1 MSVSTPG
8 SIRDVLSELLTDEG
22 LRDPYAVYAGLRL
35 RQAAGE
41 DVGPVVLD
49 HAGAREA
56 LVDRRLSSRRV
67 DNILRP
73 LPPPERLAATPVRD
87 ALSRIVVFQDA
98 PDHTRLRRLLFTA
111 FSARDSEA
119 MTPTITAA
127 VDRLLD
133 RFEAAGDGDLHRHVS
148 YPLPA
153 IVVAEMLGIPDADRE
168 RFERWALDLVLVTG
182 SGRLDA
188 GLARRF
194 AADLDDLR
202 ELMGRLMAERR
213 RSPGPDL
220 LSAMLASGADGSDG
234 ADGSGEGRLTE
245 DEIVANAL
253 FLMTAGHETAANQT
267 SNALLAL
274 LRHPDQAD
282 LVRREPDAVPG
293 MVDEVIRYDGAV
305 QMTARIATEDLEV
318 AGHSVPAGAA
328 VLVVLGAANRD
339 PQAFEDPARFDVT
352 RPKGAARHLGFGH
365 AAHRC
370 LGAALAQVELR
381 IVVPAVLRRYPALRL
396 VEEDPPYQRTLDFRG
411 PDRLLVAV

>member
-1 MSVSTPG
+1 MTVSTPG

-73 LPPPERLAATPVRD
+73 LPPEARGAAGAVRD
-87 ALSRIVVFQDA
+87 VLSRIVVFQDA

-188 GLARRF
+188 ALAQRF
-194 AADLDDLR
+194 AGDLDELR

-213 RSPGPDL
+213 RSPGADL
-220 LSAMLASGADGSDG
+220 LSAMLAAEAED
-234 ADGSGEGRLTE
+234 GRLTE

-274 LRHPDQAD
+274 LRHPEQAD
-282 LVRREPDAVPG
+282 LLRDDPAAVPG
-293 MVDEVIRYDGAV
+293 MVDEAIRYDGAV
-305 QMTARIATEDLEV
+305 QMTARIASEELEV
-318 AGHSVPAGAA
+318 AGHTVRPGAA

-339 PQAFEDPARFDVT
+339 PAAFEDPARFDIT
-352 RPKGAARHLGFGH
+352 RPKGAVRQLGFGH
-365 AAHRC
+365 GAHRC
-370 LGAALAQVELR
+370 LGAALAQVEMR
-381 IVVPAVLRRYPALRL
+381 AAIPAVLRRYPGLRPA
-396 VEEDPPYQRTLDFRG
+396 EADPPYQRTLDFRG
-411 PDRLLVAV
+411 PDRLLVETS

>member
-1 MSVSTPG
+1 MTVSTPG

-22 LRDPYAVYAGLRL
+22 LADPYAVYARLRL
-35 RQAAGE
+35 RQGAGE
-41 DVGPVVLD
+41 DVGPVILD
-49 HAGAREA
+49 HAGARAA
-56 LVDRRLSSRRV
+56 LVDRRLSSQRV

-73 LPPPERLAATPVRD
+73 LPAEARVAAGPVRD
-87 ALSRIVVFQDA
+87 VLSRIVVFQDA

-119 MTPTITAA
+119 MATTVAAA
-127 VDRLLD
+127 VERRLD

-153 IVVAEMLGIPDADRE
+153 LVVAEMLGIPDDDRD

-182 SGRLDA
+182 SGRLDPA
-188 GLARRF
+188 LAQRF
-194 AADLDDLR
+194 AADVDDLR

-220 LSAMLASGADGSDG
+220 LSAMLAAEAEDGNEAG
-234 ADGSGEGRLTE
+234 HLTE

-282 LVRREPDAVPG
+282 LVRRDPAAVPG
-293 MVDEVIRYDGAV
+293 MVDEAIRYDGAV

-318 AGHSVPAGAA
+318 AGHQVRAGAA
-328 VLVVLGAANRD
+328 VLAVLGAANRD
-339 PQAFEDPARFDVT
+339 PSAFEDPARFDVT
-352 RPKGAARHLGFGH
+352 RPKGSVRHLGFGH
-365 AAHRC
+365 GAHRC
-370 LGAALAQVELR
+370 LGAALAQVEMRLV
-381 IVVPAVLRRYPALRL
+381 IPAILQRYPALRL
-396 VEEDPPYQRTLDFRG
+396 AEEDPPFQRTLDFRG
-411 PDRLLVAV
+411 PDRLLVEA